1 MIYVKLM
8 GGMGNQMFQ
17 YALGRFLSLK
27 FHQEIKLDMS
37 FLNNKKQ
44 HENFVYRD
52 YDLGIFNIEAET
64 VENVPDGKLMIL
76 QEPPHGYLIP
86 DISSKVHPHLKS
98 GFDIL
103 LHGHFQKSVYIE
115 EIKNQLQKDFSLKKT
130 LSVHSQLL
138 LERIQSTQSVCLN
151 IRRAD
156 YVDNPNSSAFH
167 GVHGTEYISASLP
180 SFSNLDDISFYVFSD
195 DMEWCRE
202 NIKLDHPT
210 FYVDHHHK
218 GENFGEYL
226 ELMKA
231 CKHFIIPNSTFGW
244 WAAWLNTNEEKIVI
258 TPRKWFL
265 DDKTS
270 TIGLKPS
277 EWIEIDY

>member
-17 YALGRFLSLK
+17 YALGRYLALK
-27 FHQEIKLDMS
+27 FNQEIKLDLS
-37 FLNNKKQ
+37 FLKNKSQ

-52 YDLGIFNIEAET
+52 YDLGIFNIEGET
-64 VENVPDGKLMIL
+64 VESVPNGKLIIL

-86 DISSKVHPHLKS
+86 DIASKARPYIKS

-103 LHGHFQKSVYIE
+103 LNGYFQKNYYLE
-115 EIKNQLQKDFSLKKT
+115 EIRNQLQKDFSLKKT
-130 LSVHSQLL
+130 LPPHTQSLA
-138 LERIQSTQSVCLN
+138 ERIRATQSVCLN
-151 IRRAD
+151 VRRAD
-156 YVDNPNSSAFH
+156 YVDNPNSSSFH
-167 GVHGTEYISASLP
+167 GFHGTEYISAALP
-180 SFSNLDDISFYVFSD
+180 SFDNLRDLSFYVFSD

-202 NIKLDHPT
+202 NVKLDHPT

-218 GENFGEYL
+218 GESFGEYL

-244 WAAWLNTNEEKIVI
+244 WAAWLNDNPQKIVT
-258 TPRKWFL
+258 TPRRWFL
-265 DDKTS
+265 DDNAS
-270 TIGLKPS
+270 TVGLKPDQ
-277 EWIEIDY
+277 WIEIDY